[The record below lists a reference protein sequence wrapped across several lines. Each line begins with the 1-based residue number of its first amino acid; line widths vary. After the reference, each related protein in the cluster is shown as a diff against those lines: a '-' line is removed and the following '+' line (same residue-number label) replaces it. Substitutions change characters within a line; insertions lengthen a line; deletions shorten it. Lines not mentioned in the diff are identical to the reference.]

1 MIIQD
6 PFIFNFVFEFKLLI
20 FFSIFALKKITEKQ
34 ELPHPPHTSI
44 WLLLLLVS
52 NRILV

>member
-6 PFIFNFVFEFKLLI
+6 PFIFNFVFAFKLI
-20 FFSIFALKKITEKQ
+20 FFQFLPFKKFTEKQ

-44 WLLLLLVS
+44 RLLLLLVS

>member
-6 PFIFNFVFEFKLLI
+6 PFIFNFVFEFK
-20 FFSIFALKKITEKQ
+20 FFSILPLKKFTEKQ
-34 ELPHPPHTSI
+34 EFPHPPHTSI
-44 WLLLLLVS
+44 RLLLLLVS